1 VSKNKALAQR
11 LPFHS
16 GDAMHSKKRSLIGF
30 EAFALLALA
39 CSGSAAHVEKA
50 TQPVEQK
57 STSAPRTTLMTEQ
70 PLTLPLANPRIEV
83 SKGKRE
89 LGLYDGT
96 RLLRTYHVGLGF
108 SPVEDKV
115 CEGDGR
121 TPEGEYYV
129 CVKNANSK
137 FYLSLGISYPN
148 IEDANRGLRDELIT
162 KRQHDQIAD
171 AIAAGKRPPWDTK
184 LGGEIFIHGNGSSND
199 WTWGCVAVEDAEIK
213 ELFDAVPMGTRVRIV
228 H

>member
-1 VSKNKALAQR
+1 
-11 LPFHS
+11 
-16 GDAMHSKKRSLIGF
+16 MHSKNRFLIAF
-30 EAFALLALA
+30 EVFALLALA
-39 CSGSAAHVEKA
+39 CSGSAALVEKA
-50 TQPVEQK
+50 KQPREQK
-57 STSAPRTTLMTEQ
+57 SPTAPRTTLMTEQ
-70 PLTLPLANPRIEV
+70 PLKLPLANPHIEV

-89 LGLYDGT
+89 LRLYDGT
-96 RLLRTYHVGLGF
+96 TLLRTYHVGLGF

-115 CEGDGR
+115 RSGDGR
-121 TPEGEYYV
+121 TPEGEFYV

-148 IEDANRGLRDELIT
+148 IEDADRGLRDELIT

-184 LGGEIFIHGNGSSND
+184 LGGEIFIHGNGSSSD

-213 ELFDAVPMGTRVRIV
+213 ELFDAVPMGTRVRIS

>member
-1 VSKNKALAQR
+1 MNSTKR
-11 LPFHS
+11 L
-16 GDAMHSKKRSLIGF
+16 LI
-30 EAFALLALA
+30 ASAAVALLALA
-39 CSGSAAHVEKA
+39 CSGSAARVKNA
-50 TQPVEQK
+50 LQPVEQK
-57 STSAPRTTLMTEQ
+57 STTAPRTTLMTEQ
-70 PLTLPLANPRIEV
+70 PLKLPLANPHIEV

-89 LGLYDGT
+89 LRLYDGT
-96 RLLRTYHVGLGF
+96 KLLRTYHVGLGF

-115 CEGDGR
+115 RAGDGR
-121 TPEGEYYV
+121 TPEGEFYV

-148 IEDANRGLRDELIT
+148 IEDADRGLRDDLVT
-162 KRQHDQIAD
+162 KRQRNQIAE
-171 AIAAGKRPPWDTK
+171 AITAGKRPPWGTK

-213 ELFDAVPMGTRVRIV
+213 ELFNAVPMGTRVRIV

>member
-1 VSKNKALAQR
+1 MNSTKRFLIA
-11 LPFHS
+11 S
-16 GDAMHSKKRSLIGF
+16 GAP
-30 EAFALLALA
+30 ALLALA
-39 CSGSAAHVEKA
+39 CTGSAAREEVV

-57 STSAPRTTLMTEQ
+57 SANAPRTRLMTEQ
-70 PLTLPLANPRIEV
+70 PLKLPLANPRIEV

-89 LGLYDGT
+89 LRLYDGT

-115 CEGDGR
+115 REGDGR

-148 IEDANRGLRDELIT
+148 IEDANRGLRDDLIT

-171 AIAAGKRPPWDTK
+171 AITAGKRPPWDTK
-184 LGGEIFIHGNGSSND
+184 LGGEIFIHGNGSSSD

-213 ELFDAVPMGTRVRIV
+213 ELFDAVPMGTRVRIS

>member
-1 VSKNKALAQR
+1 MNSTKRFLIA
-11 LPFHS
+11 S
-16 GDAMHSKKRSLIGF
+16 GAP
-30 EAFALLALA
+30 ALLALA
-39 CSGSAAHVEKA
+39 CMGSAAREEVV

-57 STSAPRTTLMTEQ
+57 SANAPRTRLMTEQ
-70 PLTLPLANPRIEV
+70 PLKLPLANPRIEV

-89 LGLYDGT
+89 LRLYDGT

-115 CEGDGR
+115 REGDGR

-148 IEDANRGLRDELIT
+148 IEDANRGLRDDLIT

-171 AIAAGKRPPWDTK
+171 AITAGKRPPWDTK
-184 LGGEIFIHGNGSSND
+184 LGGEIFIHGNGSSSD

-213 ELFDAVPMGTRVRIV
+213 ELFDAVPMGTRVRIN